1 MTPTPAEHVQQV
13 LDRRRAEEKAEF
25 RQDHE
30 RLARERDGMSPDLMI
45 IRWDD
50 PERSPWLA

>member
-1 MTPTPAEHVQQV
+1 MTPAEHVQQV

-30 RLARERDGMSPDLMI
+30 RLARERDGMTCDAYI
-45 IRWDD
+45 ARWDD
-50 PERSPWLA
+50 PDRKPMIA